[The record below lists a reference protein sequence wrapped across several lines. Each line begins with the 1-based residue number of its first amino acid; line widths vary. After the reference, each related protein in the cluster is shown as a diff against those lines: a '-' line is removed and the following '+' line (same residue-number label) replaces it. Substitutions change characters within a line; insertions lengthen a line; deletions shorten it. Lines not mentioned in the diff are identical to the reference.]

1 GCCAKEE
8 YYIWLLTGQDCDR
21 EIMGYVIAC
30 AKARHFRPG
39 HMTGVPGH
47 IDAWMTEW
55 RDLDTTYTCSRRW
68 KLTVWYD
75 GEGGRVWYQRDR
87 AVSVLNGRR
96 FAGLSV
102 VGQGRAAEYS
112 QAGFRGGLLGGGD
125 LDKLRA
131 DSRVAQLTQ
140 LRMCAIA
147 DCCSN
152 EASSGLSH
160 RWTSGITALGQGR
173 EGVCGRR
180 HDRVAGD
187 GRVQAGGRMEL
198 AAYRSDVGRDWPP
211 LDAYL
216 WHEMQLTQHNME
228 PPTRQALPPPGMG
241 GQCLPWL
248 RVIILSRRQRATV

>member
-1 GCCAKEE
+1 M
-8 YYIWLLTGQDCDR
+8 YYTCS
-21 EIMGYVIAC
+21 
-30 AKARHFRPG
+30 
-39 HMTGVPGH
+39 
-47 IDAWMTEW
+47 
-55 RDLDTTYTCSRRW
+55 TCSRRW

-102 VGQGRAAEYS
+102 VGQGVRARRSAKE
-112 QAGFRGGLLGGGD
+112 GGRVFTGWVSWRFVGRRRLGQVTGRQPCCATD
-125 LDKLRA
+125 
-131 DSRVAQLTQ
+131 
-140 LRMCAIA
+140 AIA
-147 DCCSN
+147 N
-152 EASSGLSH
+152 ASSGLSH

>member
-1 GCCAKEE
+1 MYGCCAKEE
-8 YYIWLLTGQDCDR
+8 YYI
-21 EIMGYVIAC
+21 
-30 AKARHFRPG
+30 ARHFRPG

-55 RDLDTTYTCSRRW
+55 RDLDTTYRRW

-102 VGQGRAAEYS
+102 VGQGVRARRSAKE
-112 QAGFRGGLLGGGD
+112 GG
-125 LDKLRA
+125 
-131 DSRVAQLTQ
+131 RVFTGWV
-140 LRMCAIA
+140 
-147 DCCSN
+147 S
-152 EASSGLSH
+152 
-160 RWTSGITALGQGR
+160 WSGITALGQGR